1 MRLLVA
7 LLCSLFCAS
16 PVLAADA
23 RPGSP
28 EWRAEMK
35 ALRSAAAPDA
45 SGKVVRTN
53 PNRSYPPSCLSNPLP
68 TTIKGPV
75 STVTMSIADVDGND
89 RGSNGQSGYFE
100 NVTVRVWRVA
110 CSNGK
115 SAVLVGFDRAGAKEQ
130 TLPAPDVPDVSGIQ
144 PARNETFL
152 RIVAE
157 PNTWQAY
164 EGGDIIY
171 FDQVYVLELLP
182 GFPFDLNAAFTLY
195 LDTIANNQVS
205 RTTVS
210 VPAYNPATNPD
221 AALALEITGYQAG
234 SWYDT
239 AHGGEGILFDVGE
252 RADGTRFA
260 FFAWFTYAPDGRPT
274 WIIGNVDVPL
284 GVRTI
289 QIPAFHF
296 SGGGFAGNFNP
307 ANIVSRPWGNVRF
320 TFQDCNTLALE
331 YVSTHSDPNVPTG
344 DGTKQWTR
352 LSSING
358 FVCQ

>member
-7 LLCSLFCAS
+7 LLCLLLCSS
-16 PVLAADA
+16 PVLAADV

-35 ALRSAAAPDA
+35 ALHSAAAPDA

-68 TTIKGPV
+68 STIKGPV
-75 STVTMSIADVDGND
+75 QTVTMSIADVDGND
-89 RGSNGQSGYFE
+89 RGSNGQAGYFE

-115 SAVLVGFDRAGAKEQ
+115 SAVLVGFDRAANKEQ
-130 TLPAPDVPDVSGIQ
+130 TLPAPDVPDVSGTQ
-144 PARNETFL
+144 PGRNDTFL

-171 FDQVYVLELLP
+171 FDQVYVVELLP
-182 GFPFDLNAAFTLY
+182 GFPFDLNAAFTLS
-195 LDTIANNQVS
+195 LDTIANNQVA
-205 RTTVS
+205 RTNVS

-239 AHGGEGILFDVGE
+239 TRGGEGILFDVGE

-260 FFAWFTYAPDGRPT
+260 FFAWFTYDQAGFPY
-274 WIIGNVDVPL
+274 WIVGNADVPA
-284 GVRTI
+284 GARTI
-289 QIPAFHF
+289 TIPALFF
-296 SGGGFAGNFNP
+296 FGGGFAGNFTP
-307 ANIVSRPWGNVRF
+307 PLQGQSWGSV
-320 TFQDCNTLALE
+320 TFSFPTCNSLTLQFA
-331 YVSTHSDPNVPTG
+331 STHNNGTAPVGSGTRSWSRLTG
-344 DGTKQWTR
+344 V
-352 LSSING
+352 NG
-358 FVCQ
+358 FSCE